1 MSLKLALSRLFVL
14 PDPLKLAGER
24 LTIAVLVAAALA
36 LVAVS
41 KGPSGVGE
49 QVRLLVRDP
58 LVPALSALQV
68 PIDGAVALGRRAGA
82 LLAVYRENERLR
94 IENARLRG
102 REIES
107 VQLGV
112 ENRALR
118 GVLNMPPRQ
127 SGGASWASGRLV
139 ADGASPFS
147 HTRLLDVGAAAGLD
161 VGMAVLASGGLVG
174 RVTGVGRQ
182 SSRVMLLTDFN
193 SKIPVLVESSGD
205 PALLEGDNT
214 GEPKLRFMPLDPSF
228 QVGDR
233 VLTSGSGGVL
243 PAGLLVG
250 VVSRVGDAG
259 VSVRPFVDW
268 NRLDVVSVLLS
279 PALPPPEAVTDA
291 PAPGGGTDLPPVV
304 ASALTDA
311 P

>member
-24 LTIAVLVAAALA
+24 LTIVVLVAVALG

-41 KGPSGVGE
+41 KGPSALSE
-49 QVRLLVRDP
+49 RARLLVRDP
-58 LVPALSALQV
+58 LVPAMSALQV
-68 PIDGAVALGRRAGA
+68 PIDGAVALGRRVGA

-94 IENARLRG
+94 AENARLRG

-118 GVLNMPPRQ
+118 GVLNMPPRRA
-127 SGGASWASGRLV
+127 GDANWATGRLV
-139 ADGASPFS
+139 ADGASPFL
-147 HTRLLDVGAAAGLD
+147 HTRLLDVGGAAGLD
-161 VGMAVLASGGLVG
+161 VGMAVTASGSLVG

-214 GEPKLRFMPLDPSF
+214 AEPKLRFMPLDPSF

-233 VLTSGSGGVL
+233 VLSSGSGGVL

-250 VVSRVGDAG
+250 VVSRIDAAG
-259 VSVRPFVDW
+259 VAVKPFVNW

-279 PALPPPEAVTDA
+279 PALPPPEAVTDGPTPDVGA
-291 PAPGGGTDLPPVV
+291 ELPPIVT
-304 ASALTDA
+304 SALTDG